1 MIRKKFQMTMLALCL
16 GLMGSLAFGQGQPDN
31 QVADE
36 KPVGYWNL
44 TTKTMGGR
52 QFWTDVRHL
61 DGWRIQFNHMTGH
74 CRVLDPDDYRQAW
87 GNLAHCDLKLNLI
100 ATDKQLRPYSGKV
113 VILLHGLVR
122 SHASMIPLRD
132 HLRENGYQVVN
143 FQYAS
148 SRATIGDHATAL
160 ARIIDQLGDEVTE
173 INFVGHSLGNL
184 VVRHYLHNTRNEL
197 TGAEGDSRI
206 NRMVMLGPPN
216 QGSRMAR
223 VMKYSAVFNLVTGS
237 SGTQLS
243 TAWERLEPQLSRP
256 RFQFGILAGG
266 QAADSDLSNP
276 LLSGKDD
283 FTVSVE
289 ETKLA
294 GAHDFVVRPWNHTGM
309 MKDPEAI
316 ELTLRF
322 LQNGFFHD
330 EARRQPIAQE
340 TGR

>member
-1 MIRKKFQMTMLALCL
+1 MVQVGIQLLTFLIIFGCL
-16 GLMGSLAFGQGQPDN
+16 YRTADGQGETEWR
-31 QVADE
+31 VADE
-36 KPVGYWNL
+36 MPLGYWNL

-61 DGWRIQFNHMTGH
+61 DGWRVQLNHVTGH
-74 CRVLDPDDYRQAW
+74 YRVLDPDDYRHAW
-87 GNLAHCDLKLNLI
+87 GNLAHCNLKLDQI
-100 ATDKQLRPYSGKV
+100 AAARQLSSYSGKV

-132 HLRENGYQVVN
+132 HLVENGYQVVN

-148 SRATIGDHATAL
+148 SRATIGDHADAL
-160 ARIIDQLGDEVTE
+160 AQIVDQLGDDVTE

-184 VVRHYLHNTRNEL
+184 VVRHYLHNTRNEA
-197 TGAEGDSRI
+197 TGEEGDSRI

-223 VMKYSAVFNLVTGS
+223 VMKYSAVFNLVTGA

-243 TAWERLEPQLSRP
+243 TAWERLEPQLSKP
-256 RFQFGILAGG
+256 KFQFGILAGG
-266 QAADSDLSNP
+266 QATDSDLSNP

-294 GAHDFVVRPWNHTGM
+294 GAHDFAVRPWNHTNM

-322 LQNGFFHD
+322 LQNGFFYND
-330 EARRQPIAQE
+330 ARRQPIVE
-340 TGR
+340 ELGR